1 MRKIYELDSKDL
13 IAILAD
19 RFKVPKDCIE
29 LPEDLTDSLIV
40 RVDMSSTLT
49 VGKKAS
55 EAPAKEQKKSLT
67 SAPKVATNTGIDY
80 RELEKRAEEETAK
93 VMASKAE
100 AQSETSK
107 SEPAEVKAE
116 VATTTMEVPAS
127 DGDVLEEV
135 YKSVTDDY
143 LKQWVKDGNTV
154 TGLIKKLGLTEQH
167 KWRFYDRLRRLQ
179 KEDASLPRRYRRT
192 KQTTSED

>member
-40 RVDMSSTLT
+40 RIDMSSTLT

-67 SAPKVATNTGIDY
+67 SAPKVTTNTGIDY

-93 VMASKAE
+93 VIANKAE
-100 AQSETSK
+100 VQSEESK
-107 SEPAEVKAE
+107 PAEAKAE
-116 VATTTMEVPAS
+116 VATTMEVPAS
-127 DGDVLEEV
+127 EDDVLEEV

-154 TGLIKKLGLTEQH
+154 TGLVKKLGLTEQH

>member
-13 IAILAD
+13 VAILAD

-40 RVDMSSTLT
+40 RIDMSSTLT

-55 EAPAKEQKKSLT
+55 EAPAKEQKKPLA
-67 SAPKVATNTGIDY
+67 SAPKVTTNTGIDY

-93 VMASKAE
+93 VIANE
-100 AQSETSK
+100 AKVQSEDSK
-107 SEPAEVKAE
+107 PEPVEVKAE
-116 VATTTMEVPAS
+116 VATTMEVPA
-127 DGDVLEEV
+127 DGDDVLEEI
-135 YKSVTDDY
+135 YKNVTDDY

-154 TGLIKKLGLTEQH
+154 AGLVKKLGLTEQH